1 MSKIDAGRYTC
12 SLVEA
17 ATGDSHGP
25 MSAGGHSEE
34 SQVVASQS
42 LQLKVKGKALYL
54 FKSSL
59 ESSQDCVSV
68 CLSFVY
74 SRIVCQIFA
83 LSECS
88 QFDCLLRVKEGFNP
102 ALVQPSVGCDEL
114 LCALLLKAATITAM
128 SLIMIITS
136 VTANSASFLFSQSP
150 QSLRSSSLTANS
162 SRA

>member
-17 ATGDSHGP
+17 VTGDSHGP

-34 SQVVASQS
+34 SHVIASQS

-59 ESSQDCVSV
+59 ESSQDSVSVSV

-102 ALVQPSVGCDEL
+102 ALVQPSVDCDEL

-136 VTANSASFLFSQSP
+136 VTANSASFLFSLFSFLSP
-150 QSLRSSSLTANS
+150 PSH
-162 SRA
+162 